1 MKHCPIVCGQS
12 KEGVK
17 TQKRNPPTRL
27 PTHGTQRRPFRGLL
41 SPRDI
46 PWEQESRTWRSVL
59 KFSRQIGQAPDE
71 SPLRSD
77 ANRTSDHSPDHVA
90 WLGEGR
96 SRRGDYDQPNPRR
109 SAATTTHSDAP
120 QSCTPPHPT
129 HTTHTRTSKPSESG
143 FCGASTRPMR
153 SAIDSDA
160 CQVARWVSPSSLDS
174 SSTSN
179 RWRSRPRSPCV
190 VYFVVK
196 NPCQVHNRNDGSW

>member
-129 HTTHTRTSKPSESG
+129 HTTHTDEQTFRKRLLRRVNQAHALRHRQRRLPG
-143 FCGASTRPMR
+143 GKMGVAV
-153 SAIDSDA
+153 
-160 CQVARWVSPSSLDS
+160 VARLFLHKQPVEVPPAVTLRGLFCCQESVSGAQPE
-174 SSTSN
+174 
-179 RWRSRPRSPCV
+179 RR
-190 VYFVVK
+190 
-196 NPCQVHNRNDGSW
+196 